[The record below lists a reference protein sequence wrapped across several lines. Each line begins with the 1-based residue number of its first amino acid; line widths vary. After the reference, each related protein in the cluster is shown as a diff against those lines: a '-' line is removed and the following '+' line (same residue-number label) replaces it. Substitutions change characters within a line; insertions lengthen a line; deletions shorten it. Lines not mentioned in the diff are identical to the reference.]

1 MAKNNPLVSVIIPV
15 WNAEKSIEKLIQNL
29 SDQTY
34 QNLEIIAIDDGSS
47 DNSLRILRELAKKDP
62 RLKVFH
68 QDNAGVSATR
78 NRGIELASGKYL
90 VFIDSDDEIAPEYI
104 KKMVQA
110 MEDNPRAVLAL
121 TSKCYNKLLE
131 GKTVN
136 AFTEPRRARRKN
148 EKLSDYVIYLMVLD
162 GRMYSMTS
170 KIFRADIVRKHQL
183 RLELGRD
190 FAEDTKFTIDY
201 LSSQDGEIIEIL
213 EPLYI
218 YNFGTDTS
226 IVRQSSTD
234 WQNWEKSYQELEDW
248 ARSENN
254 GKLSIHT
261 RLLLMLIR
269 LRWHISHF
277 KANRRAKASASA
289 KV

>member
-170 KIFRADIVRKHQL
+170 KIFRADIVHKHQL

-248 ARSENN
+248 ARSESN

-261 RLLLMLIR
+261 RFLLMLIR